1 MSFLFHKIDI
11 FLNTIVYSV
20 KIKRDGGKQMSVIQI
35 ENLVKKYGANMAV
48 DGLNLE
54 IEGGKVYGFLG
65 PNGAGKSTTMNVITG
80 YIGATSGTVKV
91 NGFDILKE
99 DKKAKASVGY
109 LPEQPPLYN
118 EMTVEEYLKF
128 VAELKGIPK
137 KERKDAINAAVEKT
151 GIKEIYKRLIRNLSK
166 GYKQR
171 VGIAQAIIDMPEIII
186 LDEPTVG
193 LDPKQIVEIR
203 ELIKSL
209 GDDHTVIL
217 SSHLLPEVSEVCDYI
232 YVISQGKLVAEGTE
246 AELSQGVVQE
256 NVLEVTIQGAKD
268 VVETMV
274 KDLAS
279 IKDYDIAETAEGVSL
294 TVRTDNDVDI
304 RSQLFAVCASKGL
317 PIVGMN
323 FKSSSLEDVFLE
335 ITEDYKAPEKKSKKK
350 DKKDETVEETEE
362 IEVTETVAETEDG
375 EVLETVT
382 VTEEEVS
389 EDESDL

>member
-1 MSFLFHKIDI
+1 
-11 FLNTIVYSV
+11 
-20 KIKRDGGKQMSVIQI
+20 MSVIQI
-35 ENLVKKYGANMAV
+35 ENLVKKYGANLAV
-48 DGLNLE
+48 DGLNLD

-91 NGFDILKE
+91 NGFDILK
-99 DKKAKASVGY
+99 DSKKAKASVGY

-118 EMTVEEYLKF
+118 EMTVKEYLKF

-137 KERKDAINAAVEKT
+137 KERQDAINAAVEKT
-151 GIKEIYKRLIRNLSK
+151 GITEVYERLIRNLSK

-171 VGIAQAIIDMPEIII
+171 VGIAQAIIGMPEIII

-203 ELIKSL
+203 DLIKTL
-209 GDDHTVIL
+209 GEDHTVIL

-246 AELSQGVVQE
+246 SELSQNIAKE
-256 NVLEVTIQGAKD
+256 NILEVTIQGDKA
-268 VVETMV
+268 VVETLVDDMVSV
-274 KDLAS
+274 KDFS
-279 IKDYDIAETAEGVSL
+279 VDETDEGVVL
-294 TVRTDNDVDI
+294 TVRTEEDTDI
-304 RSQLFAVCASKGL
+304 RSGLFAICASKGL

-323 FKSSSLEDVFLE
+323 YQQSSLEDVFLE

-350 DKKDETVEETEE
+350 DNEDIDAVEETEVEDTVEETE
-362 IEVTETVAETEDG
+362 DFD
-375 EVLETVT
+375 
-382 VTEEEVS
+382 EEVS
-389 EDESDL
+389 EDDSDL

>member
-1 MSFLFHKIDI
+1 
-11 FLNTIVYSV
+11 
-20 KIKRDGGKQMSVIQI
+20 MSVIQI
-35 ENLVKKYGANMAV
+35 ENLVKKYGANLAV
-48 DGLNLE
+48 DGLNLD

-91 NGFDILKE
+91 NGFDILK
-99 DKKAKASVGY
+99 DSKKAKASVGY

-118 EMTVEEYLKF
+118 EMTVKEYLKF

-137 KERKDAINAAVEKT
+137 KERQDAINAAVEKT
-151 GIKEIYKRLIRNLSK
+151 GITEVYERLIRNLSK

-171 VGIAQAIIDMPEIII
+171 VGIAQAIIGMPEIII

-203 ELIKSL
+203 DLIKAL
-209 GDDHTVIL
+209 GEDHTVIL

-246 AELSQGVVQE
+246 SELSKDIAKE
-256 NVLEVTIQGAKD
+256 NILEVTIQGDKA
-268 VVETMV
+268 VVETLVDDMVSV
-274 KDLAS
+274 KDFS
-279 IKDYDIAETAEGVSL
+279 VDETDEGVVL
-294 TVRTDNDVDI
+294 TVRTEEDTDI
-304 RSQLFAVCASKGL
+304 RSGLFAICASKGL

-323 FKSSSLEDVFLE
+323 YQQSSLEDVFLE

-350 DKKDETVEETEE
+350 DKEDTGAVEETEVEETVEEK
-362 IEVTETVAETEDG
+362 DDFD
-375 EVLETVT
+375 
-382 VTEEEVS
+382 EEVS
-389 EDESDL
+389 EDDSDL

>member
-1 MSFLFHKIDI
+1 
-11 FLNTIVYSV
+11 
-20 KIKRDGGKQMSVIQI
+20 MSVIQI
-35 ENLVKKYGANMAV
+35 ENLVKKYGANLAV
-48 DGLNLE
+48 DGLNLD

-91 NGFDILKE
+91 NGFDILK
-99 DKKAKASVGY
+99 DSKKAKASVGY

-118 EMTVEEYLKF
+118 EMTVKEYLKF

-137 KERKDAINAAVEKT
+137 KERQDAINAAVEKT
-151 GIKEIYKRLIRNLSK
+151 GITEVYERLIRNLSK

-171 VGIAQAIIDMPEIII
+171 VGIAQAIIGMPEIII

-203 ELIKSL
+203 DLIKTL
-209 GDDHTVIL
+209 GEDHTVIL

-246 AELSQGVVQE
+246 SELSKDIAKE
-256 NVLEVTIQGAKD
+256 NILEVTIQGDKA
-268 VVETMV
+268 VVETLVDDMVSV
-274 KDLAS
+274 KDFS
-279 IKDYDIAETAEGVSL
+279 VDETDEGVVL
-294 TVRTDNDVDI
+294 TVRTEEDTDI
-304 RSQLFAVCASKGL
+304 RSGLFAICASKGL

-323 FKSSSLEDVFLE
+323 YQQSSLEDVFLE

-350 DKKDETVEETEE
+350 DNENIDAVEETEVE
-362 IEVTETVAETEDG
+362 DTVEEKDDFD
-375 EVLETVT
+375 
-382 VTEEEVS
+382 EEVS
-389 EDESDL
+389 EDDSDL

>member
-1 MSFLFHKIDI
+1 
-11 FLNTIVYSV
+11 
-20 KIKRDGGKQMSVIQI
+20 MSVIQI

-48 DGLNLE
+48 NGLYLE

-65 PNGAGKSTTMNVITG
+65 PNGAGKSTTMNIITG

-91 NGFDILKE
+91 NGHDILK
-99 DKKAKASVGY
+99 DSKKAKACIGY

-118 EMTVEEYLKF
+118 EMTVKEYLEF

-137 KERKDAINAAVEKT
+137 KERKKAIKRAVKKT
-151 GIKEIYKRLIRNLSK
+151 RIEQIYNRLIRNLSK

-171 VGIAQAIIDMPEIII
+171 VGIAQAIINMPEIII

-209 GDDHTVIL
+209 GKDHTVIL

-246 AELSQGVVQE
+246 EELTQDVAQE

-268 VVETMV
+268 VVEAMV

-279 IKDYDIAETAEGVSL
+279 VNDYDTAESAEGIFL
-294 TVRTDNDVDI
+294 TVRTDEDVDI
-304 RSQLFAVCASKGL
+304 RSELFAICASKGL

-323 FKSSSLEDVFLE
+323 FKASSLEDVFLE
-335 ITEDYKAPEKKSKKK
+335 ITEEYKAPEKKKKKK
-350 DKKDETVEETEE
+350 DREDIKEETKEYDSEE
-362 IEVTETVAETEDG
+362 SEEEYDEESVDTEE
-375 EVLETVT
+375 
-382 VTEEEVS
+382 TEEEVS

>member
-1 MSFLFHKIDI
+1 
-11 FLNTIVYSV
+11 
-20 KIKRDGGKQMSVIQI
+20 MSVIQI
-35 ENLVKKYGANMAV
+35 ENLVKKYGANLAV

-137 KERKDAINAAVEKT
+137 KERKEAINAAVEKT

-279 IKDYDIAETAEGVSL
+279 IKDYDIAETAEGIGL

-350 DKKDETVEETEE
+350 DKKNTDAVEETEE
-362 IEVTETVAETEDG
+362 IEVTKTVAETEDG
-375 EVLETVT
+375 EISETVT

>member
-1 MSFLFHKIDI
+1 
-11 FLNTIVYSV
+11 
-20 KIKRDGGKQMSVIQI
+20 MSVIQI
-35 ENLVKKYGANMAV
+35 ENLVKKYGANVAV

-91 NGFDILKE
+91 NGFDILKDAKE
-99 DKKAKASVGY
+99 AKACIGY

-118 EMTVEEYLKF
+118 EMTVKEYLKF
-128 VAELKGIPK
+128 VAELKKIPK
-137 KERKDAINAAVEKT
+137 KERTDAINAAVEKT
-151 GIKEIYKRLIRNLSK
+151 GIKEVYNRLIRNLSK

-171 VGIAQAIIDMPEIII
+171 VGIAQAIISMPEVII

-209 GDDHTVIL
+209 GEDHTVIL

-232 YVISQGKLVAEGTE
+232 YVISQGKLVAEGSE
-246 AELSQGVVQE
+246 AELTKDVVKE
-256 NVLEVTIQGAKD
+256 NVLEVTVQGEKE
-268 VVETMV
+268 VVEDIV
-274 KDLAS
+274 KDMPS
-279 IKDYDIAETAEGVSL
+279 INDYSVKETNEGTKL
-294 TVRTDNDVDI
+294 TVKTSDDNDI
-304 RSQLFAVCASKGL
+304 RSELFAICASKGL

-335 ITEDYKAPEKKSKKK
+335 ITEDYKAPEKKSKKN
-350 DKKDETVEETEE
+350 KKEAEE
-362 IEVTETVAETEDG
+362 IVEIEEVEVTEEVTETDSVDT
-375 EVLETVT
+375 LEALIKDDA
-382 VTEEEVS
+382 EEVS
-389 EDESDL
+389 EDESNL

>member
-1 MSFLFHKIDI
+1 
-11 FLNTIVYSV
+11 
-20 KIKRDGGKQMSVIQI
+20 MSVIQI
-35 ENLVKKYGANMAV
+35 ENLVKKYGTNVAV
-48 DGLNLE
+48 DGLNLD

-99 DKKAKASVGY
+99 GKKAKAEVGY
-109 LPEQPPLYN
+109 LPEQPPLYQ

-137 KERKDAINAAVEKT
+137 AERKEAIQAAVEKT
-151 GIKEIYKRLIRNLSK
+151 GITEVFTRLIRNLSK
-166 GYKQR
+166 GFKQR
-171 VGIAQAIIDMPEIII
+171 VGIAQAILSMPEIII

-209 GDDHTVIL
+209 GEDHTVIL

-246 AELSQGVVQE
+246 SELTKNLKKE
-256 NVLEVTIQGAKD
+256 NILEVTVQGDKD
-268 VVETMV
+268 VVDAIV
-274 KDLAS
+274 KDMPSVNEYS
-279 IKDYDIAETAEGVSL
+279 IDMADEGVYLVVKTSE
-294 TVRTDNDVDI
+294 DIDI
-304 RSQLFAVCASKGL
+304 RSELFAICASKGL

-323 FKSSSLEDVFLE
+323 FKTSSLEDVFLE

-350 DKKDETVEETEE
+350 EAEEETEE
-362 IEVTETVAETEDG
+362 VEIEETETE
-375 EVLETVT
+375 ETVEF
-382 VTEEEVS
+382 EEEVS
-389 EDESDL
+389 DDESNL

>member
-1 MSFLFHKIDI
+1 
-11 FLNTIVYSV
+11 
-20 KIKRDGGKQMSVIQI
+20 MSVIQI
-35 ENLVKKYGANMAV
+35 ENLVKKYGANVAV

-65 PNGAGKSTTMNVITG
+65 PNGAGKSTTMNIITG

-99 DKKAKASVGY
+99 SKQAKASVGY

-232 YVISQGKLVAEGTE
+232 YVISRGKLVAEGTE

-279 IKDYDIAETAEGVSL
+279 IKDYDIAETAEGISL

-350 DKKDETVEETEE
+350 DKKNTDAVEEKEE
-362 IEVTETVAETEDG
+362 IEVTEIVAETEDG
-375 EVLETVT
+375 EISETVT

>member
-1 MSFLFHKIDI
+1 
-11 FLNTIVYSV
+11 
-20 KIKRDGGKQMSVIQI
+20 MSVVQI
-35 ENLVKKYGANMAV
+35 ENLVKKYGANVAV
-48 DGLNLE
+48 DGLNLD

-99 DKKAKASVGY
+99 SKNAKASVGY

-118 EMTVEEYLKF
+118 EMTVKEYLKF

-137 KERKDAINAAVEKT
+137 KERKEAIQAAVEKT
-151 GIKEIYKRLIRNLSK
+151 GISEIYERLIRNLSK

-203 ELIKSL
+203 ELIKTL
-209 GDDHTVIL
+209 GEDHTVIL

-246 AELSQGVVQE
+246 TELTKNVVKE
-256 NVLEVTIQGAKD
+256 NILEVTIQGSKD
-268 VVETMV
+268 VVESVVT
-274 KDLAS
+274 DLAS
-279 IKDYDIAETAEGVSL
+279 VTDHSITETNEGTKLV
-294 TVRTDNDVDI
+294 VKTDEDTDI
-304 RSQLFAVCASKGL
+304 RSSLFAICAAKGL

-323 FKSSSLEDVFLE
+323 YKTSSLEDVFLE

-350 DKKDETVEETEE
+350 DDKEVEIEEFDEEVETDTLDEVETVEETEV
-362 IEVTETVAETEDG
+362 EV
-375 EVLETVT
+375 
-382 VTEEEVS
+382 EEEVS

>member
-1 MSFLFHKIDI
+1 
-11 FLNTIVYSV
+11 
-20 KIKRDGGKQMSVIQI
+20 MSVIQI
-35 ENLVKKYGANMAV
+35 ENLVKKYGANLAV

-91 NGFDILKE
+91 NGFDILK
-99 DKKAKASVGY
+99 DSKKAKASVGY

-118 EMTVEEYLKF
+118 EMTVKEYLKF

-137 KERKDAINAAVEKT
+137 KDREDAINAAVEKT
-151 GIKEIYKRLIRNLSK
+151 GIKEVFERLIRNLSK

-171 VGIAQAIIDMPEIII
+171 VGIAQAIIGMPEIII

-203 ELIKSL
+203 DLIKSL
-209 GDDHTVIL
+209 GEDHTVIL

-246 AELSQGVVQE
+246 SELSKDIAKE
-256 NVLEVTIQGAKD
+256 NILEVTIQGDKA
-268 VVETMV
+268 VVETLVDDMVSV
-274 KDLAS
+274 KDFS
-279 IKDYDIAETAEGVSL
+279 VKETAEGVVL
-294 TVRTDNDVDI
+294 TVRTEEDTDI
-304 RSQLFAVCASKGL
+304 RSGLFAICASKGL

-323 FKSSSLEDVFLE
+323 YQQSSLEDVFLE
-335 ITEDYKAPEKKSKKK
+335 ITEDYKAPEKKTKKK
-350 DKKDETVEETEE
+350 DKDDIDAVVVTEVEETVEET
-362 IEVTETVAETEDG
+362 DDFD
-375 EVLETVT
+375 
-382 VTEEEVS
+382 EEVS

>member
-1 MSFLFHKIDI
+1 M
-11 FLNTIVYSV
+11 
-20 KIKRDGGKQMSVIQI
+20 GVIQI
-35 ENLVKKYGANMAV
+35 ENLVKKYGANVAV
-48 DGLNLE
+48 DGLKLN

-65 PNGAGKSTTMNVITG
+65 PNGAGKSTTMNIITG

-99 DKKAKASVGY
+99 SKQAKASVGY

-128 VAELKGIPK
+128 VAELKQIPK
-137 KERKDAINAAVEKT
+137 SERKTAINAAVEKT
-151 GIKEIYKRLIRNLSK
+151 GIKEVYGRLIRNLSK

-171 VGIAQAIIDMPEIII
+171 VGIAQAIVDMPEIII

-209 GDDHTVIL
+209 GEDHTVIL

-246 AELSQGVVQE
+246 AELSKDIVKE
-256 NVLEVTIQGAKD
+256 NILEVTIQGDKD
-268 VVETMV
+268 IVESLV
-274 KDLAS
+274 KDLDLVT
-279 IKDYDIAETAEGVSL
+279 DYNLKETAEGIIL
-294 TVRTDNDVDI
+294 TVKTDSDSDI
-304 RSQLFAVCASKGL
+304 RSSLFAICASKGL

-323 FKSSSLEDVFLE
+323 YKESSLEDVFLE

-350 DKKDETVEETEE
+350 GNVDV
-362 IEVTETVAETEDG
+362 EVTETILETEDG
-375 EVLETVT
+375 EVTETVT
-382 VTEEEVS
+382 VIEEEVS

>member
-1 MSFLFHKIDI
+1 
-11 FLNTIVYSV
+11 
-20 KIKRDGGKQMSVIQI
+20 MSVIQI
-35 ENLVKKYGANMAV
+35 ENLVKKYGANVAV

-91 NGFDILKE
+91 NGFDILKDAKE
-99 DKKAKASVGY
+99 AKACIGY

-118 EMTVEEYLKF
+118 EMTVKEYLKF
-128 VAELKGIPK
+128 VAELKKIPK
-137 KERKDAINAAVEKT
+137 KERTDAINAAVEKT
-151 GIKEIYKRLIRNLSK
+151 GIKEVYNRLIRNLSK

-171 VGIAQAIIDMPEIII
+171 VGIAQAIISMPEVII

-209 GDDHTVIL
+209 GEDHTVIL

-246 AELSQGVVQE
+246 SELSKDIAKE
-256 NVLEVTIQGAKD
+256 NILEVTIQGDKA
-268 VVETMV
+268 VVETLVDDMVSV
-274 KDLAS
+274 KDFS
-279 IKDYDIAETAEGVSL
+279 VDETDEGVVL
-294 TVRTDNDVDI
+294 TVRTEEDTDI
-304 RSQLFAVCASKGL
+304 RSGLFAICASKGL

-323 FKSSSLEDVFLE
+323 YQQSSLEDVFLE

-350 DKKDETVEETEE
+350 DKDDIDAVEDTEVEETVEET
-362 IEVTETVAETEDG
+362 DDFD
-375 EVLETVT
+375 
-382 VTEEEVS
+382 EEVS

>member
-1 MSFLFHKIDI
+1 
-11 FLNTIVYSV
+11 
-20 KIKRDGGKQMSVIQI
+20 MSVIQI
-35 ENLVKKYGANMAV
+35 ENLVKKYGANLAV
-48 DGLNLE
+48 DGLNLD

-91 NGFDILKE
+91 NGFDILK
-99 DKKAKASVGY
+99 DSKKAKASVGY

-118 EMTVEEYLKF
+118 EMTVKEYLKF

-137 KERKDAINAAVEKT
+137 KDRQDAINAAVEKT
-151 GIKEIYKRLIRNLSK
+151 GITEVYERLIRNLSK

-171 VGIAQAIIDMPEIII
+171 VGIAQAIIGMPEIII

-203 ELIKSL
+203 DLIKTL
-209 GDDHTVIL
+209 GEDHTVIL

-246 AELSQGVVQE
+246 SELSKDIAKE
-256 NVLEVTIQGAKD
+256 NILEVTIQGDKA
-268 VVETMV
+268 VVETLVDDMVSV
-274 KDLAS
+274 KDFS
-279 IKDYDIAETAEGVSL
+279 VDETDEGVVL
-294 TVRTDNDVDI
+294 TVRTEEDTDI
-304 RSQLFAVCASKGL
+304 RSGLFAICASKGL

-323 FKSSSLEDVFLE
+323 YQQSSLEDVFLE

-350 DKKDETVEETEE
+350 DNENIDAVEETEVEDTVEETE
-362 IEVTETVAETEDG
+362 DFD
-375 EVLETVT
+375 
-382 VTEEEVS
+382 EEVS
-389 EDESDL
+389 EDDSDL

>member
-1 MSFLFHKIDI
+1 
-11 FLNTIVYSV
+11 
-20 KIKRDGGKQMSVIQI
+20 MSVIQI
-35 ENLVKKYGANMAV
+35 ENLVKKYGANLAV
-48 DGLNLE
+48 DGLNLD

-91 NGFDILKE
+91 NGFDILK
-99 DKKAKASVGY
+99 DSKKAKASVGY

-118 EMTVEEYLKF
+118 EMTVKEYLKF

-137 KERKDAINAAVEKT
+137 KERQDAINAAVEKT
-151 GIKEIYKRLIRNLSK
+151 GITEVYERLIRNLSK

-171 VGIAQAIIDMPEIII
+171 VGIAQAIIGMPEIII

-203 ELIKSL
+203 DLIKTL
-209 GDDHTVIL
+209 GEDHTVIL

-246 AELSQGVVQE
+246 SELSQNIAKE
-256 NVLEVTIQGAKD
+256 NILEVTIQGDKA
-268 VVETMV
+268 VVETLVDDMVSV
-274 KDLAS
+274 KDFS
-279 IKDYDIAETAEGVSL
+279 VDETDEGVVL
-294 TVRTDNDVDI
+294 TVRTEEDTDI
-304 RSQLFAVCASKGL
+304 RSGLFAICASKGL

-323 FKSSSLEDVFLE
+323 YQQSSLEDVFLE

-350 DKKDETVEETEE
+350 DKDDIDAVEDTEVEETVEET
-362 IEVTETVAETEDG
+362 DDFD
-375 EVLETVT
+375 
-382 VTEEEVS
+382 EEVS

>member
-1 MSFLFHKIDI
+1 
-11 FLNTIVYSV
+11 
-20 KIKRDGGKQMSVIQI
+20 MSVIQI
-35 ENLVKKYGANMAV
+35 ENLLKKYGANVAV

-91 NGFDILKE
+91 NGHDIFKE
-99 DKKAKASVGY
+99 AKEAKAEIGY

-128 VAELKGIPK
+128 VAELKKIPK
-137 KERKDAINAAVEKT
+137 ADRAESIKAAVEKT
-151 GIKEIYKRLIRNLSK
+151 GIEEVYKRLIRNLSK

-171 VGIAQAIIDMPEIII
+171 VGIAQAILSMPEVII

-203 ELIKSL
+203 ELIKTL
-209 GDDHTVIL
+209 GEDHTVIL

-246 AELSQGVVQE
+246 AELTQNIVKE
-256 NVLEVTIQGAKD
+256 NILEVTVQGDKE
-268 VVETMV
+268 VVETIV
-274 KDLAS
+274 KDMPTINDYS
-279 IKDYDIAETAEGVSL
+279 IDESDEGIKL
-294 TVRTDNDVDI
+294 TVKTSEDTDI
-304 RSQLFAVCASKGL
+304 RSELFAICASKGL

-323 FKSSSLEDVFLE
+323 YKTSSLEDVFLE

-350 DKKDETVEETEE
+350 DKKETEE
-362 IEVTETVAETEDG
+362 EVEEVDAVTELEELVSEDTVEI
-375 EVLETVT
+375 
-382 VTEEEVS
+382 EEEVS
-389 EDESDL
+389 EDESNL

>member
-1 MSFLFHKIDI
+1 
-11 FLNTIVYSV
+11 
-20 KIKRDGGKQMSVIQI
+20 MSVIQI
-35 ENLVKKYGANMAV
+35 ENLVKKYGANVAV
-48 DGLNLE
+48 DGLNLD

-91 NGFDILKE
+91 NGFDILK
-99 DKKAKASVGY
+99 DSKKAKASVGY
-109 LPEQPPLYN
+109 LPEQTPLYN
-118 EMTVEEYLKF
+118 EMTVKEYLKF

-137 KERKDAINAAVEKT
+137 KDRQDAINAAVEKT
-151 GIKEIYKRLIRNLSK
+151 GITEVYERLIRNLSK

-171 VGIAQAIIDMPEIII
+171 VGIAQAIIGMPEIII

-203 ELIKSL
+203 DLIKTL
-209 GDDHTVIL
+209 GEDHTVIL

-246 AELSQGVVQE
+246 SELSQNIAKE
-256 NVLEVTIQGAKD
+256 NILEVTIQGDKA
-268 VVETMV
+268 VVETLVDDMVSV
-274 KDLAS
+274 KDFS
-279 IKDYDIAETAEGVSL
+279 VDETDEGVVL
-294 TVRTDNDVDI
+294 TVRTEEDTDI
-304 RSQLFAVCASKGL
+304 RSGLFAICASKGL

-323 FKSSSLEDVFLE
+323 YQQSSLEDVFLE

-350 DKKDETVEETEE
+350 DKDDIDVETEE
-362 IEVTETVAETEDG
+362 VFEEDAEVTEE
-375 EVLETVT
+375 
-382 VTEEEVS
+382 TEEEVS

>member
-1 MSFLFHKIDI
+1 
-11 FLNTIVYSV
+11 
-20 KIKRDGGKQMSVIQI
+20 MSVIQI
-35 ENLVKKYGANMAV
+35 ENLVKKYGANVAV

-65 PNGAGKSTTMNVITG
+65 PNGAGKSTTMNIITG

-99 DKKAKASVGY
+99 SKQAKASVGY

-128 VAELKGIPK
+128 VAELKGIAK
-137 KERKDAINAAVEKT
+137 KDRAAAIEAAVEKT
-151 GIKEIYKRLIRNLSK
+151 GIKEVFGRLIRNLSK

-209 GDDHTVIL
+209 GEDHTVIL

-246 AELSQGVVQE
+246 AELSKDIVKE
-256 NVLEVTIQGAKD
+256 NILEVTIQGDKS
-268 VVETMV
+268 VVETLVEDMVSV
-274 KDLAS
+274 KDYNVKEA
-279 IKDYDIAETAEGVSL
+279 AEGIVL
-294 TVRTDNDVDI
+294 TVKTDSDADI
-304 RSQLFAVCASKGL
+304 RSGLFAICASKGL

-323 FKSSSLEDVFLE
+323 YKESSLEDVFLE

-350 DKKDETVEETEE
+350 DKDDIDVQ
-362 IEVTETVAETEDG
+362 VTETIIETEDG
-375 EVLETVT
+375 EVSETVT
-382 VTEEEVS
+382 VIEEEVS

>member
-1 MSFLFHKIDI
+1 
-11 FLNTIVYSV
+11 
-20 KIKRDGGKQMSVIQI
+20 MSVIQI
-35 ENLVKKYGANMAV
+35 ENLVKKYVANVAV
-48 DGLNLE
+48 DGLNLD

-65 PNGAGKSTTMNVITG
+65 PNGAGKSTTMNIITG

-99 DKKAKASVGY
+99 SKQAKSSVGY

-128 VAELKGIPK
+128 VAELKQIPK
-137 KERKDAINAAVEKT
+137 KERAEAINTAVEKT
-151 GIKEIYKRLIRNLSK
+151 GIKEVFGRLIRNLSK

-209 GDDHTVIL
+209 GEDHTVIL

-246 AELSQGVVQE
+246 AELSKDIVKE
-256 NVLEVTIQGAKD
+256 NILEVTVQGDKAI
-268 VVETMV
+268 VESLVIDM
-274 KDLAS
+274 AS
-279 IKDYDIAETAEGVSL
+279 VTDYGLKEAAEGIVL
-294 TVRTDNDVDI
+294 TVKTDSDSDI
-304 RSQLFAVCASKGL
+304 RSELFAICASKGL

-323 FKSSSLEDVFLE
+323 YKESSLEDVFLE

-350 DKKDETVEETEE
+350 
-362 IEVTETVAETEDG
+362 
-375 EVLETVT
+375 
-382 VTEEEVS
+382 EEVS

>member
-1 MSFLFHKIDI
+1 
-11 FLNTIVYSV
+11 
-20 KIKRDGGKQMSVIQI
+20 MSVIQI
-35 ENLVKKYGANMAV
+35 ENLVKKYGANVAV
-48 DGLNLE
+48 DGLNLD

-65 PNGAGKSTTMNVITG
+65 PNGAGKSTTMNIITG

-91 NGFDILKE
+91 NGFDILK
-99 DKKAKASVGY
+99 DSKKAKASVGY
-109 LPEQPPLYN
+109 LPEQPPLYQ

-137 KERKDAINAAVEKT
+137 AERKEAINAAVEKT
-151 GIKEIYKRLIRNLSK
+151 GISEIYKRLIRNLSK

-171 VGIAQAIIDMPEIII
+171 VGIAQAIIDMPEVII

-209 GDDHTVIL
+209 GADHTVIL

-246 AELSQGVVQE
+246 AELSKDIVKE
-256 NVLEVTIQGAKD
+256 NILEVTIQGDKT
-268 VVETMV
+268 VIEGIV
-274 KDLAS
+274 KDMAS
-279 IKDYDIAETAEGVSL
+279 ITDYSIVEVNEGVTL
-294 TVRTDNDVDI
+294 TVKTDEDTDI
-304 RSQLFAVCASKGL
+304 RSGLFAICASKGL

-323 FKSSSLEDVFLE
+323 FKTSSLEDVFLE

-350 DKKDETVEETEE
+350 DEDKLDNTETEVEETTVEETVE
-362 IEVTETVAETEDG
+362 I
-375 EVLETVT
+375 
-382 VTEEEVS
+382 EEEVS

>member
-1 MSFLFHKIDI
+1 
-11 FLNTIVYSV
+11 
-20 KIKRDGGKQMSVIQI
+20 MSVIQI
-35 ENLVKKYGANMAV
+35 ENLVKKYGANLAV
-48 DGLNLE
+48 DGLNLD

-91 NGFDILKE
+91 NGFDILK
-99 DKKAKASVGY
+99 DSKKAKASVGY

-118 EMTVEEYLKF
+118 EMTVKEYLKF

-137 KERKDAINAAVEKT
+137 KERQDAINAAVEKT
-151 GIKEIYKRLIRNLSK
+151 GITEVYERLIRNLSK

-171 VGIAQAIIDMPEIII
+171 VGIAQAIIGMPEIII

-203 ELIKSL
+203 DLIKTL
-209 GDDHTVIL
+209 GEDHTVIL

-246 AELSQGVVQE
+246 SELSKDIAKE
-256 NVLEVTIQGAKD
+256 NILEVTIQGDKA
-268 VVETMV
+268 VVETLVDDMVSV
-274 KDLAS
+274 KDFS
-279 IKDYDIAETAEGVSL
+279 VDETDEGVVL
-294 TVRTDNDVDI
+294 TVRTEEDTDI
-304 RSQLFAVCASKGL
+304 RSGLFAICASKGL

-323 FKSSSLEDVFLE
+323 YQQSSLEDVFLE

-350 DKKDETVEETEE
+350 DKEDTDAVEETEVEDTVEETE
-362 IEVTETVAETEDG
+362 DFD
-375 EVLETVT
+375 
-382 VTEEEVS
+382 EEVS
-389 EDESDL
+389 EDDSDL

>member
-1 MSFLFHKIDI
+1 
-11 FLNTIVYSV
+11 
-20 KIKRDGGKQMSVIQI
+20 MSVIQI
-35 ENLVKKYGANMAV
+35 ENLVKKYGANVAV

-99 DKKAKASVGY
+99 GKQAKAEVGY
-109 LPEQPPLYN
+109 LPEQPPLYQ
-118 EMTVEEYLKF
+118 EMTVEEYLMF

-137 KERKDAINAAVEKT
+137 KERKDAVMAAVEKT
-151 GIKEIYKRLIRNLSK
+151 GIKEVYGRLIRNLSK

-171 VGIAQAIIDMPEIII
+171 VGIAQAIISMPKVII

-209 GDDHTVIL
+209 GEDHTVIL

-246 AELSQGVVQE
+246 AELTKNIVKE
-256 NVLEVTIQGAKD
+256 NILEVTVQGEKE
-268 VVETMV
+268 VVENIV
-274 KDLAS
+274 KDMPSVSDYTIDEAEEG
-279 IKDYDIAETAEGVSL
+279 IKLVVKTSEDT
-294 TVRTDNDVDI
+294 DI
-304 RSQLFAVCASKGL
+304 RSELFAICASKGL

-323 FKSSSLEDVFLE
+323 YKTSSLEDVFLE
-335 ITEDYKAPEKKSKKK
+335 VTEDYKAPEKKSKKK
-350 DKKDETVEETEE
+350 DKDDIDVEETEE
-362 IEVTETVAETEDG
+362 IEETVDVE
-375 EVLETVT
+375 ETVEM
-382 VTEEEVS
+382 EEEVS

>member
-1 MSFLFHKIDI
+1 
-11 FLNTIVYSV
+11 
-20 KIKRDGGKQMSVIQI
+20 MSVIQI
-35 ENLVKKYGANMAV
+35 ENLVKKYGANVAV

-99 DKKAKASVGY
+99 SKDAKASVGY
-109 LPEQPPLYN
+109 LPEQPPLYQ
-118 EMTVEEYLKF
+118 EMTVKEYLKF

-137 KERKDAINAAVEKT
+137 AERKEAIKTAVEKT
-151 GIKEIYKRLIRNLSK
+151 GIEEVYERLIRNLSK

-171 VGIAQAIIDMPEIII
+171 VGIAQAIIDMPKIII

-203 ELIKSL
+203 ELIRTL
-209 GDDHTVIL
+209 GEDHTVIL

-232 YVISQGKLVAEGTE
+232 YVISQGKLVAEGSE
-246 AELSQGVVQE
+246 AELTKNVVKE
-256 NVLEVTIQGAKD
+256 NILEVTIQGDKA
-268 VVETMV
+268 VVEAIVNDMASV
-274 KDLAS
+274 KDYS
-279 IKDYDIAETAEGVSL
+279 INETGEGVAL
-294 TVRTDNDVDI
+294 TVKTDEDTDI
-304 RSQLFAVCASKGL
+304 RSGLFAICASKGL

-323 FKSSSLEDVFLE
+323 YKTSSLEDVFLE

-350 DKKDETVEETEE
+350 DAEKAEEVESADDFVEDEEEIVEETVE
-362 IEVTETVAETEDG
+362 
-375 EVLETVT
+375 

>member
-1 MSFLFHKIDI
+1 
-11 FLNTIVYSV
+11 
-20 KIKRDGGKQMSVIQI
+20 MSVIQI
-35 ENLVKKYGANMAV
+35 ENLVKKYGANVAV

-65 PNGAGKSTTMNVITG
+65 PNGAGKSTTMNIITG

-99 DKKAKASVGY
+99 SKQAKASVGY

-128 VAELKGIPK
+128 VAELKGIAK
-137 KERKDAINAAVEKT
+137 KDRAAAIETAVEKT
-151 GIKEIYKRLIRNLSK
+151 GIKEVFGRLIRNLSK

-171 VGIAQAIIDMPEIII
+171 VGIAQAIIDMPKIII

-209 GDDHTVIL
+209 GEDHTVIL

-246 AELSQGVVQE
+246 AELSKDVVKE
-256 NVLEVTIQGAKD
+256 NILEVTIQGDKAI
-268 VVETMV
+268 VEALVEDMASV
-274 KDLAS
+274 KDYNV
-279 IKDYDIAETAEGVSL
+279 K
-294 TVRTDNDVDI
+294 
-304 RSQLFAVCASKGL
+304 
-317 PIVGMN
+317 
-323 FKSSSLEDVFLE
+323 
-335 ITEDYKAPEKKSKKK
+335 
-350 DKKDETVEETEE
+350 
-362 IEVTETVAETEDG
+362 
-375 EVLETVT
+375 
-382 VTEEEVS
+382 
-389 EDESDL
+389 ESDLISLEEVKDILLEYAIEKYGEGEINLNYDYKIEQSGNNLSGGQKQRSAL

>member
-1 MSFLFHKIDI
+1 
-11 FLNTIVYSV
+11 
-20 KIKRDGGKQMSVIQI
+20 MSVIQI
-35 ENLVKKYGANMAV
+35 ENLVKKYGSNVAV

-65 PNGAGKSTTMNVITG
+65 PNGAGKSTTMNIITG

-91 NGFDILKE
+91 NGFDSLKE
-99 DKKAKASVGY
+99 SKQAKASVGY

-128 VAELKGIPK
+128 VAELKGIAK
-137 KERKDAINAAVEKT
+137 KDRAAAIEAAVEKT
-151 GIKEIYKRLIRNLSK
+151 GIKEVFGRLIRNLSK

-209 GDDHTVIL
+209 GEDHTVIL

-246 AELSQGVVQE
+246 AELSKDIVKE
-256 NVLEVTIQGAKD
+256 NILEVTIQGDKT
-268 VVETMV
+268 VVETLVEDMVSV
-274 KDLAS
+274 KD
-279 IKDYDIAETAEGVSL
+279 
-294 TVRTDNDVDI
+294 
-304 RSQLFAVCASKGL
+304 
-317 PIVGMN
+317 
-323 FKSSSLEDVFLE
+323 
-335 ITEDYKAPEKKSKKK
+335 
-350 DKKDETVEETEE
+350 
-362 IEVTETVAETEDG
+362 
-375 EVLETVT
+375 
-382 VTEEEVS
+382 
-389 EDESDL
+389 

>member
-1 MSFLFHKIDI
+1 
-11 FLNTIVYSV
+11 
-20 KIKRDGGKQMSVIQI
+20 MSVIQI
-35 ENLVKKYGANMAV
+35 ENLVKKYGANVAV
-48 DGLNLE
+48 DGLNLD

-109 LPEQPPLYN
+109 LPEQPPLYQ
-118 EMTVEEYLKF
+118 EMTVKEYLKF

-137 KERKDAINAAVEKT
+137 KERQEAIDAAVEKT
-151 GIKEIYKRLIRNLSK
+151 GISEIYNRLIRNLSK

-209 GDDHTVIL
+209 GEDHTVIL

-246 AELSQGVVQE
+246 AELTKNVVKE
-256 NVLEVTIQGAKD
+256 NILEVSIQGDKHK
-268 VVETMV
+268 VESIVSDMESVTDFSV
-274 KDLAS
+274 K
-279 IKDYDIAETAEGVSL
+279 ETAEGITL
-294 TVRTDNDVDI
+294 TVKTDEDTDI
-304 RSQLFAVCASKGL
+304 RSGLFAICASKGL

-323 FKSSSLEDVFLE
+323 YKTSSLEDVFLE
-335 ITEDYKAPEKKSKKK
+335 ITEDYKAPVKE
-350 DKKDETVEETEE
+350 DKKADKDDINIEEETVE
-362 IEVTETVAETEDG
+362 V
-375 EVLETVT
+375 
-382 VTEEEVS
+382 EEEVS

>member
-1 MSFLFHKIDI
+1 
-11 FLNTIVYSV
+11 
-20 KIKRDGGKQMSVIQI
+20 MSVIQI
-35 ENLVKKYGANMAV
+35 ENLVKKYGANVAV
-48 DGLNLE
+48 DGLDLE

-99 DKKAKASVGY
+99 GKKAKASVGY

-137 KERKDAINAAVEKT
+137 AEREESIKAAVEKT
-151 GIKEIYKRLIRNLSK
+151 GISEIYERLIRNLSK

-171 VGIAQAIIDMPEIII
+171 VGIAQAIIGMPEVII

-209 GDDHTVIL
+209 GEDHTVIL

-246 AELSQGVVQE
+246 ADLTKNIVKE
-256 NVLEVTIQGAKD
+256 NILEVTIQGNQA
-268 VVETMV
+268 VVESIV
-274 KDLAS
+274 KDMPTINEYS
-279 IKDYDIAETAEGVSL
+279 VSETAEGVKLVVKTSDD
-294 TVRTDNDVDI
+294 TDVR
-304 RSQLFAVCASKGL
+304 SELFAICASKGL

-323 FKSSSLEDVFLE
+323 YKESSLEDVFLE

-350 DKKDETVEETEE
+350 DKEVVEEIVEETTEE
-362 IEVTETVAETEDG
+362 I
-375 EVLETVT
+375 
-382 VTEEEVS
+382 EEEVS

>member
-1 MSFLFHKIDI
+1 
-11 FLNTIVYSV
+11 
-20 KIKRDGGKQMSVIQI
+20 MSVIQI
-35 ENLVKKYGANMAV
+35 ENLVKKYGANLAV
-48 DGLNLE
+48 DGLNLD

-91 NGFDILKE
+91 NGFDILK
-99 DKKAKASVGY
+99 DSKKAKASVGY

-118 EMTVEEYLKF
+118 EMTVKEYLKF

-137 KERKDAINAAVEKT
+137 KERQDAINAAVEKT
-151 GIKEIYKRLIRNLSK
+151 GITEVYERLIRNLSK

-171 VGIAQAIIDMPEIII
+171 VGIAQAIIGMPEIII

-203 ELIKSL
+203 DLIKTL
-209 GDDHTVIL
+209 GEDHTVIL

-246 AELSQGVVQE
+246 SELSKDIAKE
-256 NVLEVTIQGAKD
+256 NILEVTIQGDKA
-268 VVETMV
+268 VVETLVDDMVSV
-274 KDLAS
+274 KDFS
-279 IKDYDIAETAEGVSL
+279 VDETDEGVVL
-294 TVRTDNDVDI
+294 TVRTEEDTDI
-304 RSQLFAVCASKGL
+304 RSGLFAICASKGL

-323 FKSSSLEDVFLE
+323 YQQSSLEDVFLE

-350 DKKDETVEETEE
+350 DKDDIDAVEDTEVEETVEET
-362 IEVTETVAETEDG
+362 DDFD
-375 EVLETVT
+375 
-382 VTEEEVS
+382 EEVS

>member
-1 MSFLFHKIDI
+1 
-11 FLNTIVYSV
+11 
-20 KIKRDGGKQMSVIQI
+20 MSVIQI
-35 ENLVKKYGANMAV
+35 KNLVKKYGANMAV
-48 DGLNLE
+48 NGLDLE

-80 YIGATSGTVKV
+80 YIGATSGTVTV

-99 DKKAKASVGY
+99 AKKAKAEIGY

-118 EMTVEEYLKF
+118 EMTVKEYLKF

-137 KERKDAINAAVEKT
+137 AERAEAIKAAVDKT
-151 GIKEIYKRLIRNLSK
+151 GIEQIYNRLIRNLSK

-171 VGIAQAIIDMPEIII
+171 VGIAQAIINMPEIII

-209 GDDHTVIL
+209 GEDHTVIL

-246 AELSQGVVQE
+246 AELTKDVVQE
-256 NVLEVTIQGAKD
+256 NVLEVTVQGSKD
-268 VVETMV
+268 VVETIV

-279 IKDYDIAETAEGVSL
+279 VKDYDISETGEGIAL
-294 TVRTDNDVDI
+294 TVRTDEDVDI
-304 RSQLFAVCASKGL
+304 RSELFAICASKGL

-323 FKSSSLEDVFLE
+323 FKQSSLEDVFLE

-350 DKKDETVEETEE
+350 DKKEKVEDT
-362 IEVTETVAETEDG
+362 
-375 EVLETVT
+375 EVLENLE
-382 VTEEEVS
+382 TENTEELEVSETEVLDEEVS

>member
-1 MSFLFHKIDI
+1 
-11 FLNTIVYSV
+11 
-20 KIKRDGGKQMSVIQI
+20 MSVIQI
-35 ENLVKKYGANMAV
+35 ENLVKKYGANLAV
-48 DGLNLE
+48 DGLNLN

-91 NGFDILKE
+91 NGFDILK
-99 DKKAKASVGY
+99 DSKKAKASVGY

-118 EMTVEEYLKF
+118 EMTVKEYLKF

-137 KERKDAINAAVEKT
+137 KDRQDAINAAVEKT
-151 GIKEIYKRLIRNLSK
+151 GITEVFERLIRNLSK

-171 VGIAQAIIDMPEIII
+171 VGIAQAIVGMPEIII

-203 ELIKSL
+203 DLIKTL
-209 GDDHTVIL
+209 GEDHTVIL

-246 AELSQGVVQE
+246 SELSQNIAKE
-256 NVLEVTIQGAKD
+256 NILEVTIQGDKA
-268 VVETMV
+268 VVETLVDDMVSV
-274 KDLAS
+274 KDFS
-279 IKDYDIAETAEGVSL
+279 VEETDEGVIL
-294 TVRTDNDVDI
+294 TVRTEEDTDI
-304 RSQLFAVCASKGL
+304 RSGLFAICASKGL

-323 FKSSSLEDVFLE
+323 YQQSSLEDVFLE

-350 DKKDETVEETEE
+350 DNEDIDAVEETEVEDTVEETE
-362 IEVTETVAETEDG
+362 DFD
-375 EVLETVT
+375 
-382 VTEEEVS
+382 EEVS
-389 EDESDL
+389 DDDSDL

>member
-1 MSFLFHKIDI
+1 
-11 FLNTIVYSV
+11 
-20 KIKRDGGKQMSVIQI
+20 MSVIQI
-35 ENLVKKYGANMAV
+35 ENLVKKYGANLAV
-48 DGLNLE
+48 DGLNLD

-91 NGFDILKE
+91 NGFDILK
-99 DKKAKASVGY
+99 DSKKAKASVGY

-118 EMTVEEYLKF
+118 EMTVKEYLKF

-137 KERKDAINAAVEKT
+137 KERQDAINAAVEKT
-151 GIKEIYKRLIRNLSK
+151 GITEVYERLIRNLSK

-171 VGIAQAIIDMPEIII
+171 VGIAQAIIGMPEIII

-203 ELIKSL
+203 DLIKTL
-209 GDDHTVIL
+209 GEDHTVIL

-246 AELSQGVVQE
+246 SELSKDIAKE
-256 NVLEVTIQGAKD
+256 NILEVTIQGDKA
-268 VVETMV
+268 VVETLVDDMVSV
-274 KDLAS
+274 KDFS
-279 IKDYDIAETAEGVSL
+279 VDETDEGVVL
-294 TVRTDNDVDI
+294 TVRTEEDTDI
-304 RSQLFAVCASKGL
+304 RSGLFAICASKGL

-323 FKSSSLEDVFLE
+323 YQQSSLEDVFLE

-350 DKKDETVEETEE
+350 DKEDTDAVEETEVEETVEET
-362 IEVTETVAETEDG
+362 DDFD
-375 EVLETVT
+375 
-382 VTEEEVS
+382 EEVS
-389 EDESDL
+389 EDDSDL

>member
-1 MSFLFHKIDI
+1 
-11 FLNTIVYSV
+11 
-20 KIKRDGGKQMSVIQI
+20 MSVIQI
-35 ENLVKKYGANMAV
+35 ENLVKKYGANVAV

-99 DKKAKASVGY
+99 SKQAKASVGY

-118 EMTVEEYLKF
+118 EMTVKEYLKF

-137 KERKDAINAAVEKT
+137 KEREEAIQTAVEKT
-151 GIKEIYKRLIRNLSK
+151 GISEVFERLIRNLSK

-209 GDDHTVIL
+209 GADHTVIL

-246 AELSQGVVQE
+246 SELSKDVVKE
-256 NVLEVTIQGAKD
+256 NILEVTVQGSKE
-268 VVETMV
+268 VVEDIV
-274 KDLAS
+274 KDMAS
-279 IKDYDIAETAEGVSL
+279 VSDYTLTETNEGVHL
-294 TVRTDNDVDI
+294 VVKTDADTDI
-304 RSQLFAVCASKGL
+304 RSGLFAICASKGL

-323 FKSSSLEDVFLE
+323 FKTSSLEDVFLE
-335 ITEDYKAPEKKSKKK
+335 ITEDYKALEKKSKKK
-350 DKKDETVEETEE
+350 DEDDIDIETEE
-362 IEVTETVAETEDG
+362 VFEEDI
-375 EVLETVT
+375 V
-382 VTEEEVS
+382 EEVS

>member
-1 MSFLFHKIDI
+1 
-11 FLNTIVYSV
+11 
-20 KIKRDGGKQMSVIQI
+20 MSVIQI
-35 ENLVKKYGANMAV
+35 ENLVKKYGANLAV
-48 DGLNLE
+48 DGLNLD

-91 NGFDILKE
+91 NGFDILK
-99 DKKAKASVGY
+99 DSKKAKASVGY

-118 EMTVEEYLKF
+118 EMTVKEYLKF

-137 KERKDAINAAVEKT
+137 KERQDAINAAVEKT
-151 GIKEIYKRLIRNLSK
+151 GITEVYERLIRNLSK

-171 VGIAQAIIDMPEIII
+171 VGIAQAIIGMPEIII

-203 ELIKSL
+203 DLIKTL
-209 GDDHTVIL
+209 GEDHTVIL

-246 AELSQGVVQE
+246 SELSKDIAKE
-256 NVLEVTIQGAKD
+256 NILEVTIQGDKA
-268 VVETMV
+268 VVETLVDDMVSV
-274 KDLAS
+274 KDFS
-279 IKDYDIAETAEGVSL
+279 VDETDEGVVL
-294 TVRTDNDVDI
+294 TVRTEEDTDI
-304 RSQLFAVCASKGL
+304 RSGLFAICASKGL

-323 FKSSSLEDVFLE
+323 YQQSSLEDVFLE

-350 DKKDETVEETEE
+350 DNENIDAVEETEVEDTVEETE
-362 IEVTETVAETEDG
+362 DFD
-375 EVLETVT
+375 
-382 VTEEEVS
+382 EEVS
-389 EDESDL
+389 EDDSDL

>member
-1 MSFLFHKIDI
+1 
-11 FLNTIVYSV
+11 
-20 KIKRDGGKQMSVIQI
+20 MSVIQI
-35 ENLVKKYGANMAV
+35 ENLVKKYGANIAV

-91 NGFDILKE
+91 NGFDIFK
-99 DKKAKASVGY
+99 DGKKAKAEVGY

-128 VAELKGIPK
+128 VAELKKIPK
-137 KERKDAINAAVEKT
+137 AEREEAIKNAVEKT
-151 GIKEIYKRLIRNLSK
+151 GIEEVFKRLIRNLSK

-171 VGIAQAIIDMPEIII
+171 VGIAQAIISMPKVII

-209 GDDHTVIL
+209 GEDHTVIL

-246 AELSQGVVQE
+246 SELTKNIVKE
-256 NVLEVTIQGAKD
+256 NVLEVTIQGDKD
-268 VVETMV
+268 VIETMV
-274 KDLAS
+274 NNLAS
-279 IKDYDIAETAEGVSL
+279 INDFSIDVVDEGVKL
-294 TVRTDNDVDI
+294 VVKTPEDVDV
-304 RSQLFAVCASKGL
+304 RSELFAICASKGL

-323 FKSSSLEDVFLE
+323 YQTNSLEDVFLE
-335 ITEDYKAPEKKSKKK
+335 ITEEYKAPEKKSKKK
-350 DKKDETVEETEE
+350 NKKESDDIDSEETDD
-362 IEVTETVAETEDG
+362 IETEDD
-375 EVLETVT
+375 VTLEEETT
-382 VTEEEVS
+382 IDEEVS